1 MNNDRKENY
10 KEAKRKSIAE
20 KALNLIIKKGLSS
33 FTMDE
38 VAKEAGVSKGT
49 LYLYF
54 DSKDSLIITAF
65 SILVERLK
73 KSLEIMI
80 PENTSKEEKAR
91 AVIKLYVKVLK
102 EFPSDDLLRLFEIL
116 INSIHNKNRAKELTN
131 LFHEYYSQLFE
142 MWEEFVPSKTAAVVL
157 QAMFDGISIY
167 KSVGVEFKEGELCE
181 AFEYIIG
188 KIIS

>member
-1 MNNDRKENY
+1 MNIVQKKKCKEL
-10 KEAKRKSIAE
+10 KRKNIAE
-20 KALNLIIKKGLSS
+20 KALNLISEKGLSN

-65 SILVERLK
+65 SVLIERLK
-73 KSLEIMI
+73 KSLEVII
-80 PENTSKEEKAR
+80 PENTSKEEKIR
-91 AVIKLYVKVLK
+91 SVIKLYVKVLK
-102 EFPSDDLLRLFEIL
+102 EFPSNDLLRLFEIL
-116 INSIHNKNRAKELTN
+116 INSMHNKSRIKELTD
-131 LFHEYYSQLFE
+131 LFREYYSQLFGI
-142 MWEEFVPSKTAAVVL
+142 WEEFVPSKTAAIML

-181 AFEYIIG
+181 TFEYIIG
-188 KIIS
+188 KITS